1 MPAED
6 PVIEIMQ
13 HSSKRG
19 GNVRDQTPVAAWIL
33 VNIILIHMLQKTSQ
47 SLLGQMYN
55 VSIEAALKE
64 TKRNKPYPRQIMIFC
79 LTLAGY
85 SAKAYTFLREATS
98 KCLPSPWTL
107 KKYRM
112 RIDGAPG
119 FSQQALNMVRRKV
132 SELKDKSKNLFVSLS
147 CDDMAI
153 RYIFCSLKFNFKSTV
168 SQDFFNVTFFPQ
180 STPPRPLTYLLMY
193 LPNLFP
199 FRRYNRSQS

>member
-13 HSSKRG
+13 HSFKRG

-47 SLLGQMYN
+47 SLLGRMYN

-107 KKYRM
+107 KKYCM

-119 FSQQALNMVRRKV
+119 FS
-132 SELKDKSKNLFVSLS
+132 
-147 CDDMAI
+147 
-153 RYIFCSLKFNFKSTV
+153 
-168 SQDFFNVTFFPQ
+168 P
-180 STPPRPLTYLLMY
+180 
-193 LPNLFP
+193 
-199 FRRYNRSQS
+199 